1 MDSSIGKLLPI
12 DGFKVIKRGVTPQ
25 NERWSLTHLYQP
37 VIGLLP
43 VSLYQF
49 LTSEWETKREEGVL
63 THHAIMTYLS
73 CPLDK
78 IYEARKKLESIGL
91 LKTYVNTQEE
101 TVYLYELRPPLAA
114 EEFLN
119 DTFLSLL
126 LQHQIG
132 KDKFDKLQ
140 SRLIMDFE
148 GVYDGY
154 EEVTVSFEHMFNPH
168 IQGKVNSAAD
178 PQKKKENIVQKGPV
192 IEESSIDFKWL
203 EEALKQ
209 RMYPASKILSGINRR
224 VITQLAALYT
234 LSSTE
239 IERALTWSINEENEL
254 DLEEFKSACHD
265 FMKNQTNDGEKVI
278 NQRDKLSSSSP
289 DNGSKEDQFVNL
301 LEQISP
307 RELLEDLSTGN
318 QASSQDMRMIRDVM
332 TEQGLTPG
340 VMNVLVHYV
349 LLKTDMK
356 LSKPYL
362 EKIASHWARKNVTTV
377 RQAMNL
383 AKAEHQQYQQW
394 GSQPKRKYQNKTK
407 EVIPEWFKKQDEERE
422 RQEKTETASASYDTT
437 DLEERIRKLSKKGN
451 GM

>member
-1 MDSSIGKLLPI
+1 MESSIGKLLPV
-12 DGFKVIKRGVTPQ
+12 DGFLLTKKGSTPKHAH
-25 NERWSLTHLYQP
+25 WSLTHLYQP
-37 VIGLLP
+37 VIGILGI
-43 VSLYQF
+43 SLYQF
-49 LTSEWETKREEGVL
+49 LTSEWETNDREQVQ

-78 IYEARKKLESIGL
+78 IYEARKKLEAIGL
-91 LKTYVNTQEE
+91 IKTFVKKEE
-101 TVYLYELRPPLAA
+101 DTVYLYELRPPLAA
-114 EEFLN
+114 EEFLD

-126 LQHQIG
+126 LQHEIG
-132 KDKFDKLQ
+132 SDKLEQ
-140 SRLIMDFE
+140 LKKRLMINRSSLYE
-148 GVYDGY
+148 GY
-154 EEVTVSFEHMFNPH
+154 EEVTVSFDEVFHPQIKGTDH
-168 IQGKVNSAAD
+168 PYINSAEGKQD
-178 PQKKKENIVQKGPV
+178 NVNIQKGPV
-192 IEESSIDFKWL
+192 ISERRIDFNWL
-203 EEALKQ
+203 QEALKQ
-209 RMYPASKILSGINRR
+209 RMYPAGKILTGINKK
-224 VITQLAALYT
+224 VISQLGALYN

-239 IERALTWSINEENEL
+239 IERALTWSINEDNEL

-265 FMKNQTNDGEKVI
+265 FMKSHTDDNEQILNKREKVI
-278 NQRDKLSSSSP
+278 SSSKDS
-289 DNGSKEDQFVNL
+289 GSKEDQFVEL

-318 QASSQDMRMIRDVM
+318 QASSQDMRMVRDVM

-362 EKIASHWARKNVTTV
+362 EKIASHWARKNVSTV

-394 GSQPKRKYQNKTK
+394 GNQPKRKYQNKKT
-407 EVIPEWFKKQDEERE
+407 EVIPEWFKKQDER
-422 RQEKTETASASYDTT
+422 RQQQEKLQSSYDTS

-451 GM
+451 GA